1 MINLDSLDLNQKT
14 ELCHIMNKYGSDKGN
29 GWHNYTIIYTE
40 LFKNIKD
47 NHLNIFEVGLG
58 TNNIDVPSNMGVNG
72 KPGASL
78 FGWREYFLNSNIYG
92 ADIDKRILFQ
102 DERISTYFV
111 DQLDSNLIKKMWQKI
126 DKKFDIMID
135 DGLHTFE
142 ANIKF
147 FENSYENLNEGGI
160 YIIEDIL
167 IDKDLDKMKKYF
179 ESKNYKYQILNIP
192 ISRNK
197 FDNVLVIIYK

>member
-1 MINLDSLDLNQKT
+1 MINLDILNLNQKT
-14 ELCHIMNKYGSDKGN
+14 ELCDIMNKYGSDKGN

-40 LFKNIKD
+40 LFKNIRN

-58 TNNIDVPSNMGVNG
+58 TNNTDVPSNMGVNG

-78 FGWREYFLNSNIYG
+78 FGWREYFQNSNIYG

-102 DERISTYFV
+102 DDRISTYFV
-111 DQLDSNLIKKMWQKI
+111 DQLNGELIKEMWNKI
-126 DKKFDIMID
+126 DKKFDIIID

-142 ANIKF
+142 ANINF
-147 FENSYENLNEGGI
+147 FENSYENLNEGGVF
-160 YIIEDIL
+160 IIEDIL
-167 IDKDLDKMKKYF
+167 IEKDLDKMKKYF
-179 ESKNYKYQILNIP
+179 ENKNYKYQILNIP